1 MRSTTNDLE
10 ISIRRGIFLGVSQV
24 LHSLKD
30 DDLLIK
36 VTVSA
41 IKKIGQP
48 RTGKARHMT

>member
-41 IKKIGQP
+41 IKKSDNRAP
-48 RTGKARHMT
+48 VKLDK